1 MKRKYTEAEIRQF
14 LARKEDRRGEIP
26 EAFDRFTKAIL
37 PELRDL
43 KEGICRNNQ
52 NVYQLVN
59 AANLSAANAITRT
72 YNTKLGLFW
81 ERIADLAPNVV
92 SPEIDLG
99 YKLPEVD
106 VIVLNQGDGQLYYT
120 QLKTQKNT
128 LTGSQSGRTVQELG
142 RYRYHWFVACID
154 TNCAS
159 TMPRALNRLVG
170 KQFWEKIGI
179 DYEWEILPNL
189 EKSVQTVE
197 TLLSSR

>member
-14 LARKEDRRGEIP
+14 LERKEDRRHEIP
-26 EAFDRFTKAIL
+26 EAFDGFTKAIL
-37 PELRDL
+37 PELRAL
-43 KEGICRNNQ
+43 KDGICRKGQ
-52 NVYQLVN
+52 NVYQISD

-99 YKLPEVD
+99 YKIPEVD
-106 VIVLNQGDGQLYYT
+106 VIVRNQDDGQLYYT

-170 KQFWEKIGI
+170 KQFWAKIGI
-179 DYEWEILPNL
+179 DYEREILSNL
-189 EKSVQTVE
+189 KKSIQEVE
-197 TLLSSR
+197 TLFHSR

>member
-1 MKRKYTEAEIRQF
+1 MEFPDQH
-14 LARKEDRRGEIP
+14 
-26 EAFDRFTKAIL
+26 
-37 PELRDL
+37 
-43 KEGICRNNQ
+43 
-52 NVYQLVN
+52 YQLVN

-81 ERIADLAPNVV
+81 ERIADLTPNVV

-142 RYRYHWFVACID
+142 RYQYHWFVACID

-159 TMPRALNRLVG
+159 TMPRALSQLVG